1 MEKIIF
7 TEEFCQP
14 QKLFPFTLTRQVQ
27 DIRVGILTIREKWEK
42 HLGLPSFNK
51 WLDSYKDD
59 HLSVKMDA
67 LPYGD
72 YLLVHSNVLPSAK
85 IISQINKL
93 EKGEL
98 LLCASNGPVALK
110 FSNSDANAHDIK
122 VSKTILLEEEAKT
135 ISQPW
140 HIFQL
145 NDWAIREDFNL
156 LTRDRTSAPLSDTNK
171 VIAPENIFLEDGAKV
186 EHCILNASTGPIYIG
201 RNAEIMEGSIVR
213 GALAMCEGTVL
224 KLGTKVYGATTL
236 GPYSVGGGEI
246 KNSVFFGYSN
256 KGHDGYLGDSVIGEW
271 CNMGAGTSNSNV
283 KNNAGAVKV
292 YSDLARNTYET
303 AGIKCGVLMGDYSRC
318 AINTSF
324 NTGTVVGI
332 SVNIFGSGLTPK
344 YVPSFSWG
352 SEGIKTY
359 NFDAALQHIEN
370 WKQLKHR
377 ELTAEEKSILKYLY
391 ENQ

>member
-14 QKLFPFTLTRQVQ
+14 QKLFPFTLTRHVV
-27 DIRVGILTIREKWEK
+27 DIRVGILTIREKWEAY
-42 HLGLPSFNK
+42 LGLPSFNK
-51 WLDSYKDD
+51 WLDNYKDNSFSIKTSE
-59 HLSVKMDA
+59 LS
-67 LPYGD
+67 PGE
-72 YLLVHSNVLPSAK
+72 YLLIHSNVLPSAK
-85 IISQINKL
+85 IISQIKKL
-93 EKGEL
+93 NPGEL
-98 LLCASNGPVALK
+98 LLCAVNGPVALK
-110 FSNSDANAHDIK
+110 FSNKDASANDVK
-122 VSKTILLEEEAKT
+122 VSKTILLEEDAKT

-140 HIFQL
+140 HIFQM
-145 NDWAIREDFNL
+145 NDWAIREDFHL
-156 LTRDRTSAPLSDTNK
+156 LTNGRTSEPISSTNK
-171 VIAPENIFLEDGAKV
+171 TIAPENIFIEQGAKL

-201 RNAEIMEGSIVR
+201 KNAEIMEGSIIR
-213 GALAMCEGTVL
+213 GPLAMCEGAVL

-292 YSDLARNTYET
+292 YSDLEKNTYET
-303 AGIKCGVLMGDYSRC
+303 AGIKCGVLMGDYSRS

-324 NTGTVVGI
+324 NTGTVVGV

-370 WKQLKHR
+370 WKQLKHQT
-377 ELTAEEKSILKYLY
+377 LTAEEKSILKYLY

>member
-14 QKLFPFTLTRQVQ
+14 QKLFPFTLTRHVQ
-27 DIRVGILTIREKWEK
+27 DIRVGILTIREKWEAY
-42 HLGLPSFNK
+42 LGLPSFNK
-51 WLDSYKDD
+51 WLDNYKDNS
-59 HLSVKMDA
+59 LSIKTNE
-67 LPYGD
+67 LSPGD
-72 YLLVHSNVLPSAK
+72 YLLIHSNVLPSAK
-85 IISQINKL
+85 IISQIRKL
-93 EKGEL
+93 NPGEL
-98 LLCASNGPVALK
+98 LLCAVNGPVALK
-110 FSNSDANAHDIK
+110 FSNRDASANDIK

-145 NDWAIREDFNL
+145 NDAAIREDFHL
-156 LTRDRTSAPLSDTNK
+156 LTNGRTSQPICSTNK
-171 VIAPENIFLEDGAKV
+171 TIAPENIFIEQGAKV

-201 RNAEIMEGSIVR
+201 RNAEIMEGSIIR
-213 GALAMCEGTVL
+213 GPLAMCEGAVL
-224 KLGTKVYGATTL
+224 KLGTKAYGATTL

-292 YSDLARNTYET
+292 YSDLEKNTYET

-324 NTGTVVGI
+324 NTGTVVGV

-370 WKQLKHR
+370 WKQLKHQTM
-377 ELTAEEKSILKYLY
+377 TAEEKSILKYLY

>member
-14 QKLFPFTLTRQVQ
+14 QKLFPFTLTRHVQ
-27 DIRVGILTIREKWEK
+27 DIRVGILTIREKWEAY
-42 HLGLPSFNK
+42 LGLPSFNK
-51 WLDSYKDD
+51 WLDNYKDND
-59 HLSVKMDA
+59 LSIKTNELSA
-67 LPYGD
+67 GD
-72 YLLVHSNVLPSAK
+72 YLLIHSNVLPSAK
-85 IISQINKL
+85 IISHIKKL
-93 EKGEL
+93 NPGEL
-98 LLCASNGPVALK
+98 LLCAVNGPVALK
-110 FSNSDANAHDIK
+110 FSNKDASANDIK
-122 VSKTILLEEEAKT
+122 VSKTILLEEDAKA

-145 NDWAIREDFNL
+145 NDWAIREDFHL
-156 LTRDRTSAPLSDTNK
+156 LTNGRTSEPISSTNK
-171 VIAPENIFLEDGAKV
+171 TISPENIFIEQGAKV

-201 RNAEIMEGSIVR
+201 RGAEIMEGSIIR
-213 GALAMCEGTVL
+213 GPLAMCEGAVL

-246 KNSVFFGYSN
+246 KNSVFFGYCN

-292 YSDLARNTYET
+292 YSDLEKNTYET

-324 NTGTVVGI
+324 NTGTVVGV

-370 WKQLKHR
+370 WKQLKHQTM
-377 ELTAEEKSILKYLY
+377 TAEEKSILKYLY

>member
-27 DIRVGILTIREKWEK
+27 DIRVGILTIREKWEIY
-42 HLGLPSFNK
+42 LGLPSFNK
-51 WLDSYKDD
+51 WLDSYKDN

-67 LPYGD
+67 LPNGD

-85 IISQINKL
+85 IISQINQL

-110 FSNSDANAHDIK
+110 FSNSDANAHDIR

-156 LTRDRTSAPLSDTNK
+156 ITKGRASEPLSDTNK
-171 VIAPENIFLEDGAKV
+171 AIAPEHIFLEEGAKV

-213 GALAMCEGTVL
+213 GALAMCEGAVL

-236 GPYSVGGGEI
+236 GPRSVGGGEI

-283 KNNAGAVKV
+283 KNNAGAV
-292 YSDLARNTYET
+292 
-303 AGIKCGVLMGDYSRC
+303 
-318 AINTSF
+318 
-324 NTGTVVGI
+324 
-332 SVNIFGSGLTPK
+332 
-344 YVPSFSWG
+344 
-352 SEGIKTY
+352 
-359 NFDAALQHIEN
+359 
-370 WKQLKHR
+370 
-377 ELTAEEKSILKYLY
+377 
-391 ENQ
+391 